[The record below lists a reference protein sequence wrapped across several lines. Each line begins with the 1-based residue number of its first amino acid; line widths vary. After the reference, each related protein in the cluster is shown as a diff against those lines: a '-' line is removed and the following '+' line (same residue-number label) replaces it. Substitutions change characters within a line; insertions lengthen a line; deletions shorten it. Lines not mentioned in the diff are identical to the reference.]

1 MNSEWFLNPVG
12 GYGVT
17 VSLAVLLI
25 VLLTLL
31 GLPRARLT
39 PRRRWILLGLRLGV
53 IVMALF
59 AMLRPTLVYTTSK
72 ARSAT
77 LAVLIDR
84 SRSMLVADSVGGRT
98 RWEMLNAAVSDALP
112 ALDDLSDNVEL
123 KLYTFDSTVAPLEL
137 ERGRLDLGETPTG
150 EQTAI
155 GAALDDV
162 LRREAGKRLIGVVLL
177 SDGAQRAYAPRDIA
191 PQGPARRLAD
201 LGFPL
206 YTLPFG
212 QARGLGQARDVVLA
226 DLAVNPTVYVK
237 NELAARA
244 TARIEGFGNQPVPVQ
259 LLFEVPGGKMQ
270 VVASQELAGGE
281 GGASLP
287 VDLTTVPEVPGEY
300 KITVQVPAQPGELV
314 TTNNSLSTFVTV
326 LKGGVNVLYLEGALR
341 VDQVY
346 LRRSLDA
353 SQDIKVDFVR
363 LDPRD
368 PKARPVDFLQR
379 FRPGRYDVYIIGDVD
394 ASQLKPEELA
404 ALAGVVR
411 NGAGLIMLGG
421 FHTFGPGGYSETP
434 LADLLPVKMD
444 PRERQRLGEPLRTDV
459 QINGPLKIQPTKP
472 IGERHYLIDLAEGAS
487 ASQGRAAAWAK
498 LPPLEGANK
507 LGEPKPSAQVLATAG
522 DTAPLLVISEAGG
535 RVAAFGGDTT
545 WHWWMEGFAPQHKRF
560 WRQMILWLAHKDEL
574 TDGNV
579 WVKLASRRFER
590 GSRVEFTAGA
600 RSPQGEDLLDAKLT
614 AEVTLPDGTLSKVNL
629 IRQGDVVSGAF
640 DGTNLAGDY
649 AINISADTRCRRSD
663 RRCPA
668 RFLVF
673 EQDLEL
679 DNAAADPTLL
689 ASLSAM
695 TSSLGGHSLA
705 PEELPALIDEF
716 ASQPQEMEIETQE
729 RITPWDTWPFFLLFV
744 ATISGEWYLRKKWGL
759 V

>member
-17 VSLAVLLI
+17 FGLAVLMI

-31 GLPRARLT
+31 GLPRERLT
-39 PRRRWILLGLRLGV
+39 RRRRWILLGLRLGV
-53 IVMALF
+53 IAMALF

-98 RWEMLNAAVSDALP
+98 RWEMLKSAVGDALP

-123 KLYTFDSTVAPLEL
+123 KLYAFDATVQPLEL
-137 ERGRLDLGETPTG
+137 QRGRLDLGETPSG

-259 LLFEVPGGKMQ
+259 LLFEAPGGKMQ

-281 GGASLP
+281 RGASLP
-287 VDLTTVPEVPGEY
+287 IDLTTVPEVPGEY
-300 KITVQVPAQPGELV
+300 KLTVQVPAQPGELV
-314 TTNNSLSTFVTV
+314 TTNNALSTFVTV
-326 LKGGVNVLYLEGALR
+326 LKGGVNVLYIEGALR

-363 LDPRD
+363 LDPRAPD
-368 PKARPVDFLQR
+368 SRPVDFLERIQ
-379 FRPGRYDVYIIGDVD
+379 PGRYDVYVIGDVD
-394 ASQLKPEELA
+394 ASQFKPAELE
-404 ALAGVVR
+404 ALASVVR
-411 NGAGLIMLGG
+411 NGAGLVMLGG

-434 LADLLPVKMD
+434 LADLLPVKTD

-459 QINGPLKIQPTKP
+459 QLNGPLRIVPTKP
-472 IGERHYLIDLAEGAS
+472 IGERHYLTDLAEGD
-487 ASQGRAAAWAK
+487 RAAAWAR

-507 LGEPKPSAQVLATAG
+507 LGDPKPGAQVLATAG
-522 DTAPLLVISEAGG
+522 DTAPLLVIGEAGG

-545 WHWWMEGFAPQHKRF
+545 WRWWMEGFAPQHKRF
-560 WRQMILWLAHKDEL
+560 WRQMILWLARKDEL
-574 TDGNV
+574 TDGDV
-579 WVKLASRRFER
+579 WVRLASRRFER

-600 RSPQGEDLLDAKLT
+600 RSPQGEDLLDARLT

-629 IRQGDVVSGAF
+629 IRQGDIVSGAF

-649 AINISADTRCRRSD
+649 AINISADSAAGDPIGDAR
-663 RRCPA
+663 A

-695 TSSLGGHSLA
+695 TSSLGGRSLA

-729 RITPWDTWPFFLLFV
+729 KLTPWDTWPFFLLFV
-744 ATISGEWYLRKKWGL
+744 ATISGEWYLRKRWGL

>member
-17 VSLAVLLI
+17 FGLAVLLI

-39 PRRRWILLGLRLGV
+39 SRRRWILLGLRLGV
-53 IVMALF
+53 IALALF
-59 AMLRPTLVYTTSK
+59 AMLRPTLVYTTTK

-98 RWEMLNAAVSDALP
+98 RWEMLRTAVGDAVP
-112 ALDDLSDNVEL
+112 ALEELSENVEL
-123 KLYTFDSTVAPLEL
+123 KLYTFDSAVQPLEL

-259 LLFEVPGGKMQ
+259 LLFEGPGGKMQ

-287 VDLTTVPEVPGEY
+287 IDLTTVPEVPGEY
-300 KITVQVPAQPGELV
+300 KLTVQVPAQPGELV
-314 TTNNSLSTFVTV
+314 TTNNALSTFVTV

-368 PKARPVDFLQR
+368 QNARPVDLLQR
-379 FRPGRYDVYIIGDVD
+379 IQPGKYDVYVIGDVD
-394 ASQLKPEELA
+394 ASQFKPEELA

-411 NGAGLIMLGG
+411 DGAGLVMLGG

-434 LADLLPVKMD
+434 LADLLPVKTD
-444 PRERQRLGEPLRTDV
+444 PRERQRLGEPLRADV
-459 QINGPLKIQPTKP
+459 QLSGPLKIQPTKP
-472 IGERHYLIDLAEGAS
+472 IGERHYLTDLADGD
-487 ASQGRAAAWAK
+487 RAAAWAK

-507 LGEPKPSAQVLATAG
+507 LGAPKPGAQVLATAG
-522 DTAPLLVISEAGG
+522 DTAPLLVIGEAGG

-545 WHWWMEGFAPQHKRF
+545 WRWWMEGFAPQHKRF
-560 WRQMILWLAHKDEL
+560 WRQMILWLARKDEL
-574 TDGNV
+574 TDGDV
-579 WVKLASRRFER
+579 WVKLANRRFER

-614 AEVTLPDGTLSKVNL
+614 AEVTLPDGTLAKVNL
-629 IRQGDVVSGAF
+629 IRQGEVVSGAF
-640 DGTNLAGDY
+640 DGTNLSGDY
-649 AINISADTRCRRSD
+649 SINISADSAAGDPIGDAR
-663 RRCPA
+663 A

-695 TSSLGGHSLA
+695 TSSLGGRSLA
-705 PEELPALIDEF
+705 PEELTTLIDEF

-729 RITPWDTWPFFLLFV
+729 KITPWDTWPFFLLFV
-744 ATISGEWYLRKKWGL
+744 GTISGEWYLRKKWGL